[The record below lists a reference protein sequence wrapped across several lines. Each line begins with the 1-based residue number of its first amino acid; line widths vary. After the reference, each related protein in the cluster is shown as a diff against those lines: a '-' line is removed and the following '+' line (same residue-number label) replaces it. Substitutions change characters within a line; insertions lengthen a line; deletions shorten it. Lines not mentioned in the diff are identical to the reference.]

1 MEIIE
6 KVAGANKYVVRF
18 LDDGD
23 REDTV
28 PGGRLIVS
36 WAESET
42 WLADERKMAAVVEV
56 SYHAEDTPQYEA
68 VEHLLLE
75 WELIDG
81 IGLGYNARECCSVQ
95 IESPTAVCQAL
106 GWDRDILLAEPLTYV
121 DRHGVVIAPWSLAV
135 KIARQVAE
143 LNGDAIM
150 EKVVDDEYSLKLEAV
165 HGCTIRDPRTGEV
178 TTIHPEYTK
187 ERRAR
192 SELAMVQIREW
203 CGRKAIRRHDE
214 LEALRKEV
222 IRLGMLMERA
232 IRELRRCGQD
242 AIAATMEKDLGVPIS
257 SLRPSPPKRRS

>member
-6 KVAGANKYVVRF
+6 KVAGVNKYVVRF

-23 REDTV
+23 RQETV
-28 PGGRLIVS
+28 PGGRLIVP
-36 WAESET
+36 WADREP

-68 VEHLLLE
+68 VYRLLVE

-81 IGLGYNARECCSVQ
+81 IELGYNWRECCSVQ
-95 IESPTAVCQAL
+95 IENPTVVCQAL
-106 GWDRDILLAEPLTYV
+106 GWDRDTLLAEPLTYV
-121 DRHGVVIAPWSLAV
+121 DRHGVVVAPWSLAV

-150 EKVVDDEYSLKLEAV
+150 EKVVDEEYALKLEAV
-165 HGCTIRDPRTGEV
+165 HGRTIRDHRTGEL
-178 TTIHPEYTK
+178 TTLPPEYTK

-192 SELAMVQIREW
+192 SELAMVQIRKW
-203 CGRKAIRRHDE
+203 CGVKAIRRHDE

-222 IRLGMLMERA
+222 FRLGNLVERA

-257 SLRPSPPKRRS
+257 SLKSSPLKRRS